1 MATPNIAPSVVH
13 LYNSTRIPPALQFP
27 AQALPAITQL
37 ELAAVCSLR
46 NRARQLE
53 GQVMEAEQSIRVRLE
68 SGSDVEEGERSVGL
82 KESFRR
88 NVSWREVSERL
99 ADRLYGNGKA
109 DGYCERVL
117 RSTRPSRTVS
127 LVLL

>member
-1 MATPNIAPSVVH
+1 
-13 LYNSTRIPPALQFP
+13 
-27 AQALPAITQL
+27 L
-37 ELAAVCSLR
+37 ELSAILSLS

-53 GQVMEAEQSIRVRLE
+53 EQITEAEQSIRARLGA
-68 SGSDVEEGERSVGL
+68 GSDVEEGERSVGL

-99 ADRLYGNGKA
+99 ADRLYGNGKG

-117 RSTRPSRTVS
+117 RSTRPSRSVS
-127 LVLL
+127 LTIL